1 MVADFSLKVI
11 SWKISEPGSE
21 IKALRAWQSRPETLI
36 EGQLFSLHQ
45 THRQAGYSMQF
56 LAPSSGR
63 KCNSKHMILQTVRV
77 EKKDETCTFFVVNP
91 HVYTLKTSAFTVCC
105 VNLL

>member
-1 MVADFSLKVI
+1 MVLKNRFLEVNKVGIYVVADFSLKVI

-77 EKKDETCTFFVVNP
+77 RKKMKPAHF
-91 HVYTLKTSAFTVCC
+91 
-105 VNLL
+105 LL